1 MLMWLATAPDAR
13 TREFILGLWERYR
26 RYMFFIARRYTGEA
40 ALLEDIVSE
49 SCLRLMEH
57 ADTLQGLAEGQ
68 LRAYI
73 RSTVRSRA
81 VDLLRRRR
89 GETPAGNG
97 DGPAFE
103 APDPGWERIELREEL
118 ERVLEAV
125 SRLPEPQRT
134 ALRLKYGEKRTD
146 AEVAA
151 ALGVA
156 RTTAR
161 KYLLDARGT
170 LKEMLYGEG
179 EGR

>member
-13 TREFILGLWERYR
+13 TREFMLGLWERYR

-89 GETPAGNG
+89 RETAVGDG

-103 APDPGWERIELREEL
+103 SPDPDWQRIELREEI

-161 KYLLDARGT
+161 KYLLDARAA